1 MDILYQKRPRE
12 KFYAFASPLS
22 QVFNFIF
29 HQFYNRKYSVPLF
42 AILLQYISLYIEELL
57 IVLIPRVNKFF
68 GRNII
73 GPYGITALYFI
84 FGCICFLMIPSYIFQ
99 YVEGDFFLIF
109 PCYII
114 VITYRLVL
122 AWFVI
127 FLLYFIDENRLW
139 RLCAKNFTAG

>member
-1 MDILYQKRPRE
+1 MRLLHHCRR
-12 KFYAFASPLS
+12 FL
-22 QVFNFIF
+22 VFFFKHI
-29 HQFYNRKYSVPLF
+29 YNRKYSVPLF

-99 YVEGDFFLIF
+99 YVEGDFFLNF
-109 PCYII
+109 PM
-114 VITYRLVL
+114 
-122 AWFVI
+122 
-127 FLLYFIDENRLW
+127 LYH
-139 RLCAKNFTAG
+139 C